1 MSGLTTAYPLD
12 PRYKSIDSQFVVSMA
27 AGSQASH
34 RDKRYG
40 SVHHALQLLREAEGW
55 ALARHTLSALFL
67 RGVTDSR
74 DQNDEW
80 FSFST

>member
-1 MSGLTTAYPLD
+1 MGVCVLSGLTTAYPLD

-34 RDKRYG
+34 RDK
-40 SVHHALQLLREAEGW
+40 HHALQLLRRAEGW
-55 ALARHTLSALFL
+55 APARHTLSALFL